1 MTSIVPFKFNNVQ
14 LFSVTVD
21 DKVWIRA
28 HEVSDALDYKK
39 GRNRDALKKHVSIE
53 NKLHRFE
60 LEGRAKSARPF
71 KWPKNSQPDEYYI
84 NEEGMYELLF
94 KSQQPKAKEF
104 RRYCCNEMFP
114 KIRNQ
119 LLYQRLEEKNAQLAL
134 LNDDLA
140 ESQDLVKQLEYNN
153 TGLQGEIRAKDQ
165 EIERRIDEN
174 ADLIANRH
182 VPRRNGID
190 NVLVVIEKNEPNEE
204 GKEGMFPYYIIRSKK
219 SHLAILISNLRQ
231 KYPLMEVKE
240 PQIEDANAIH
250 RWNRFKEDYLQKDD
264 YFRNHF
270 TLLNGDAIEQF
281 EKVFGIDMT

>member
-1 MTSIVPFKFNNVQ
+1 MLKEAGLYCFLLRCGKPEADPFLDWVCE
-14 LFSVTVD
+14 
-21 DKVWIRA
+21 
-28 HEVSDALDYKK
+28 EVLP
-39 GRNRDALKKHVSIE
+39 RETR
-53 NKLHRFE
+53 KLAAE
-60 LEGRAKSARPF
+60 
-71 KWPKNSQPDEYYI
+71 
-84 NEEGMYELLF
+84 
-94 KSQQPKAKEF
+94 
-104 RRYCCNEMFP
+104 
-114 KIRNQ
+114 
-119 LLYQRLEEKNAQLAL
+119 LEEKNAQLA
-134 LNDDLA
+134 
-140 ESQDLVKQLEYNN
+140 ESQDLVRQLEFNN
-153 TGLQGEIRAKDQ
+153 VGLQGENRAKDQ
-165 EIERRIDEN
+165 EIERRTEEN

-190 NVLVVIEKNEPNEE
+190 NVLVVIEKNESNEE

-219 SHLAILISNLRQ
+219 SHLAILMSNLRK

>member
-94 KSQQPKAKEF
+94 KSQQLKAKEF

-119 LLYQRLEEKNAQLAL
+119 FLYQKIEEKSNQLAL
-134 LNDDLA
+134 LNDDLM
-140 ESQDLVKQLEYNN
+140 ESEDLVRQLEYNN
-153 TGLQGEIRAKDQ
+153 TGLQGEIRAKNQ
-165 EIERRIDEN
+165 EIERRINEN
-174 ADLIANRH
+174 ADLRERY
-182 VPRRNGID
+182 VDYCRDPGKD
-190 NVLVVIEKNEPNEE
+190 NIVIITRKHTCENNDDHFEY
-204 GKEGMFPYYIIRSKK
+204 PYYISRIKK
-219 SHLAILISNLRQ
+219 RAISTKRRWLSDKFPDSEEI
-231 KYPLMEVKE
+231 V
-240 PQIEDANAIH
+240 AIDNPNSIY
-250 RWNRFKEDYLQKDD
+250 RFNRLEEEEHVERYGCHFKLVDLTRDLYEM
-264 YFRNHF
+264 
-270 TLLNGDAIEQF
+270 GIPAAIEP
-281 EKVFGIDMT
+281 

>member
-104 RRYCCNEMFP
+104 RKYCCNEMFP

-119 LLYQRLEEKNAQLAL
+119 LLYQRIEEKNMQLAL
-134 LNDDLA
+134 QSFDIKADF
-140 ESQDLVKQLEYNN
+140 EFLETSHYNN
-153 TGLQGEIRAKDQ
+153 I
-165 EIERRIDEN
+165 
-174 ADLIANRH
+174 
-182 VPRRNGID
+182 
-190 NVLVVIEKNEPNEE
+190 
-204 GKEGMFPYYIIRSKK
+204 F
-219 SHLAILISNLRQ
+219 
-231 KYPLMEVKE
+231 
-240 PQIEDANAIH
+240 
-250 RWNRFKEDYLQKDD
+250 
-264 YFRNHF
+264 
-270 TLLNGDAIEQF
+270 
-281 EKVFGIDMT
+281 

>member
-1 MTSIVPFKFNNVQ
+1 MSLSIRPSIIEQFNFEGKNVRSFYVKGIGGCLVASDVCAAIGYSDERSGRRAIQRHVPEKYQV
-14 LFSVTVD
+14 
-21 DKVWIRA
+21 R
-28 HEVSDALDYKK
+28 Y
-39 GRNRDALKKHVSIE
+39 KHV
-53 NKLHRFE
+53 KTE
-60 LEGRAKSARPF
+60 L
-71 KWPKNSQPDEYYI
+71 N
-84 NEEGMYELLF
+84 
-94 KSQQPKAKEF
+94 
-104 RRYCCNEMFP
+104 RRYQVNPPQDDQILLKEAGLNCFLLRCKMEKADPFMEWVCEEVVP
-114 KIRNQ
+114 REIRKLNAE
-119 LLYQRLEEKNAQLAL
+119 LEEKNFHLAL
-134 LNDDLA
+134 LNDNLA
-140 ESQDLVKQLEYNN
+140 ESQDLVRQLEFNN

-165 EIERRIDEN
+165 EIERRTEEN

-190 NVLVVIEKNEPNEE
+190 NVLVVIEKNESNEE
-204 GKEGMFPYYIIRSKK
+204 GKEGMFPYYI
-219 SHLAILISNLRQ
+219 SHLAILMSNLRK